1 MRNLRPQLPETNQ
14 LCSTTRQILAD
25 QYLWIFGDST
35 FSTDINPMHTF
46 TTPGNYNVCLY
57 AANSCEE
64 SVVCQNVNVLP
75 TSIREIEQGIFVS
88 PNPAKDNMFVTFSNE
103 NNVWKKFEILDIT
116 GRVILSNVINNSRL
130 EIDLKG
136 IVDGVYVITLLSPNE
151 PSHSVK
157 FVIQGNN

>member
-1 MRNLRPQLPETNQ
+1 MVGPLFSYTAALICRHKNPIAV
-14 LCSTTRQILAD
+14 ILIILLI
-25 QYLWIFGDST
+25 Y
-35 FSTDINPMHTF
+35 P
-46 TTPGNYNVCLY
+46 
-57 AANSCEE
+57 
-64 SVVCQNVNVLP
+64 CQNVNVLP